1 MNGLIKRAGRFFVDL
16 VPSESPILYRAC
28 KRYVDRYNGENNSD
42 IRTNGELRFMQRVLP
57 RCQTIFDVGANVGDW
72 TALALSINGGLAV
85 HCFEPSRFTYHKL
98 LERGFPPRV
107 ICNNFGLSSLVKETR
122 LHVFE

>member
-42 IRTNGELRFMQRVLP
+42 IRTNGELRFMQRVLSTQG
-57 RCQTIFDVGANVGDW
+57 RRV
-72 TALALSINGGLAV
+72 LK
-85 HCFEPSRFTYHKL
+85 RF
-98 LERGFPPRV
+98 G
-107 ICNNFGLSSLVKETR
+107 FGLTPR
-122 LHVFE
+122 R